1 MLVYICIDLITDFSP
16 SFQDCYKRSR
26 TQSLKLSSWARL
38 TRCTNFPFGCAGR
51 DVQQFCSTDANKVRG
66 KGSAGTAEV
75 GNAPLDVMRFVAVFV
90 RMKAGMGLEDPW
102 IPTCRKGI
110 PKIRCLHLRDALC
123 APQRQRSILPSCSLQ
138 LLTHGLGTASC
149 IHAWAT
155 DHPGDALGNYFRL
168 HQQIK
173 RSMSGTWRLCGAKWE
188 QLLLLLPQPFSSARI
203 APHVSWCCG
212 SSEDLCGS
220 WAKSCPAALRTR
232 MVSTYY

>member
-1 MLVYICIDLITDFSP
+1 MLVYICIDLITDLSP

-110 PKIRCLHLRDALC
+110 PKIRCLHLRGALC
-123 APQRQRSILPSCSLQ
+123 PTETAKHPALMLTATAHPWTGHGQLHPCLSNRSPRRCVRQPFQAPSANKEINEWHLETVWSKVGTTPAPPAPAFQLSTNCSPCFLMLWFKWRPLWLMSQVMPSC
-138 LLTHGLGTASC
+138 
-149 IHAWAT
+149 
-155 DHPGDALGNYFRL
+155 P
-168 HQQIK
+168 
-173 RSMSGTWRLCGAKWE
+173 
-188 QLLLLLPQPFSSARI
+188 
-203 APHVSWCCG
+203 
-212 SSEDLCGS
+212 
-220 WAKSCPAALRTR
+220 
-232 MVSTYY
+232 